1 MSMIF
6 CGERIAFTRVWVLAV
21 ALMAVAGLFGCGQS
35 KGGPASQTLEV
46 AVVTLQAEPVALTT
60 ELAGRTVAYRVAEVR
75 PQVSGIVLKRLF
87 TEGSDVREG
96 QVLYQIDPAPF
107 QAALDNARAALARSE
122 ANLPTVRLRE
132 ERFRSLLVDK
142 AVSQQEYDDAA
153 ATLNQT
159 EADIKYWK
167 AMVEQAKINL
177 GYTKVTAPISGRIG
191 RSTVTEGA
199 LVTAHQPIALATIQ
213 QLDPIYV
220 DVPRS
225 TTEVL
230 QFRRELEEKKVIRRG
245 ESLKKVRLF
254 LEDGSLYPWTGT
266 LQFQE
271 VTVDQSTGSVMLR
284 IVFPNPRWTLLPG
297 MFVRASVE
305 TGVNPQAI
313 LCPQQAVMHNPK
325 GEAYVYLVNDK
336 NEVEMRTIAVER
348 TIGDKWLVS
357 SGLAPGERA
366 VMEGMQRVRP
376 GAIVKAVPF
385 SPGSQPQQP
394 AGAKEG

>member
-1 MSMIF
+1 MMF
-6 CGERIAFTRVWVLAV
+6 CGKRIAFTKVWVLTIL
-21 ALMAVAGLFGCGQS
+21 LMAVAGLFGCGQS
-35 KGGPASQTLEV
+35 KGGPVSQTPEV
-46 AVVTLQAEPVALTT
+46 AVVTLQSEPVALTT

-75 PQVSGIVLKRLF
+75 PQVNGIVLKRLF
-87 TEGSDVREG
+87 TEGSDVRIG

-122 ANLPTVRLRE
+122 ANLPTVRLKE
-132 ERFRSLLVDK
+132 ERFRNLLADK

-153 ATLNQT
+153 AALNQT

-177 GYTKVTAPISGRIG
+177 GYTAVTAPISGRIG

-199 LVTAHQPIALATIQ
+199 LVTAHQAVPLATIQ

-230 QFRRELEEKKVIRRG
+230 QFRRELEEKKVIHRG

-254 LEDGSLYPWTGT
+254 LEDGSLYPLTGT

-325 GEAYVYLVNDK
+325 GEAYVYVVNDK
-336 NEVEMRTIAVER
+336 NEVEMRTIVVER

-357 SGLAPGERA
+357 SGLAAGERV
-366 VMEGMQRVRP
+366 VMEGLQRIKP
-376 GAIVKAVPF
+376 GAVVKAVPF
-385 SPGSQPQQP
+385 SSGNQPQPP
-394 AGAKEG
+394 AGTKEG

>member
-1 MSMIF
+1 MMF
-6 CGERIAFTRVWVLAV
+6 WGKGGIAFMRIWTPVIVLMTV
-21 ALMAVAGLFGCGQS
+21 VGLYGCGQS
-35 KGGPASQTLEV
+35 KGGPVSQTPEV
-46 AVVTLQAEPVALTT
+46 AVVTLQPEPVALTT

-75 PQVSGIVLKRLF
+75 PQVNGIVLKRLF
-87 TEGSDVREG
+87 TEGSDVRVG

-107 QAALDNARAALARSE
+107 QVALDNARAALARSE

-132 ERFRSLLVDK
+132 ERFRSLLADK

-153 ATLNQT
+153 AALNQT

-191 RSTVTEGA
+191 RSAVTEGA
-199 LVTAHQPIALATIQ
+199 LVTAHQQVPLATIQ

-230 QFRRELEEKKVIRRG
+230 QFRRELEEKKVIHRG

-305 TGVNPQAI
+305 TGVNPQAV

-325 GEAYVYLVNDK
+325 GGAYVYIVNDK

-348 TIGDKWLVS
+348 SIGDKWLVS
-357 SGLAPGERA
+357 SGLAAGERV
-366 VMEGMQRVRP
+366 VMEGLQRIKP
-376 GAIVKAVPF
+376 GAVVKAVPY
-385 SPGSQPQQP
+385 SSGTQPQP
-394 AGAKEG
+394 AAGTKEG